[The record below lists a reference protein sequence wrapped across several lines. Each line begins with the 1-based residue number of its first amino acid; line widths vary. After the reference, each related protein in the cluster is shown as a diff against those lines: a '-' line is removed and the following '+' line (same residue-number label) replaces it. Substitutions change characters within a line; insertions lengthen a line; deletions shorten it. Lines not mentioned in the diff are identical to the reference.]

1 MFFVSTTFEK
11 DNLPIKSAIDKLF
24 QNSIFNIE
32 LGSNHCYEKSYSYL
46 KKYKINYCVHNYFP
60 IPKKN
65 IVLNIASQN
74 KKIRDKSLK
83 HIKKA
88 IKFSKKINAHL
99 YTFHPGF
106 LTDPDGSNISN
117 KNYDFLWNKKKLLL
131 SNYNKSWK
139 LMVKSIKE
147 IIKYSKKQKVK
158 IAIES
163 EGSVNSKNHLLMQR
177 PIEYI
182 RFYKIFNKKDIG
194 INLNIGHL
202 NLASIAFKFD
212 KKKFIKNI
220 SRNIVA
226 MELSH
231 NNGKND
237 DHLPIKSNTWYWK
250 IINDQK
256 FKNIPKILE
265 FRNTHISKVKK
276 TYSLVDKKNSPM

>member
-182 RFYKIFNKKDIG
+182 RFYKIFNKKDVG

-276 TYSLVDKKNSPM
+276 TYFLVDKKNSPM